1 MGFFIWQEMLRS
13 ERLNMNVELVTVDD
27 GQPKT
32 TTLQIAQGL
41 DLKHKT
47 VF

>member
-1 MGFFIWQEMLRS
+1 MS
-13 ERLNMNVELVTVDD
+13 DKLVMVDD

-41 DLKHKT
+41 GVKHENVIKL
-47 VF
+47 VRFLYA